1 MAHNTEIYASFN
13 LIKYNRMNF
22 ALNNLNLYNGDY
34 KEFRSIVKRIFNDNF
49 FESKIILNN

>member
-1 MAHNTEIYASFN
+1 MKPLYTEVFTLKIS
-13 LIKYNRMNF
+13 KQYNI